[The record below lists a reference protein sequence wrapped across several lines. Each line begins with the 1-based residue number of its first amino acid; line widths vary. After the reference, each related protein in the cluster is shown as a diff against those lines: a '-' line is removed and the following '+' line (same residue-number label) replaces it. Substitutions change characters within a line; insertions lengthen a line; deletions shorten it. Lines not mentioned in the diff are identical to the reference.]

1 MIDEADSLNGK
12 LLIAMP
18 SLEDPRFERAVIF
31 MCAHDQKGAMGIVIN
46 KTVDDLTLSKLLED
60 LSINLH
66 DKDKT
71 DSIPVF
77 VGGPVETRRGFLLH
91 SSDFESKD
99 TIKVN
104 KDYAVTGTIDAL
116 KEAMSPEGPQSHLFA
131 LGYAGWDAGQIEKE
145 LIENSWL
152 VCEADKDLIFSTDI
166 QEKWGKAL
174 SLLGVDPLKL
184 NSTYGLA

>member
-1 MIDEADSLNGK
+1 MNDQADSLNGK

-31 MCAHDQKGAMGIVIN
+31 MCAHDPKGAMGIVIN
-46 KTVDDLTLSKLLED
+46 KTATDLTLSKLLED
-60 LSINLH
+60 FSINLH

-91 SSDFESKD
+91 SSDFQSKD

-104 KDYAVTGTIDAL
+104 DDYAVTGTIEAL
-116 KEAMSPEGPQSHLFA
+116 KQAMGQDGPHAHLFA
-131 LGYAGWDAGQIEKE
+131 LGYAGWSAGQIEKE

-152 VCEADKDLIFSTDI
+152 ICEADKELIFSTNI
-166 QEKWGKAL
+166 QEKWSKAL
-174 SLLGVDPLKL
+174 AILGIDPSKL